1 MKLHFIEPL
10 NLKNCVSNS
19 CVDGCSKIPL
29 FHGTR
34 MYALQANDEDRKR
47 FYIALIVNR
56 NATLSISN

>member
-34 MYALQANDEDRKR
+34 MYELIRLGCDPDKKND
-47 FYIALIVNR
+47 LG
-56 NATLSISN
+56 LSR